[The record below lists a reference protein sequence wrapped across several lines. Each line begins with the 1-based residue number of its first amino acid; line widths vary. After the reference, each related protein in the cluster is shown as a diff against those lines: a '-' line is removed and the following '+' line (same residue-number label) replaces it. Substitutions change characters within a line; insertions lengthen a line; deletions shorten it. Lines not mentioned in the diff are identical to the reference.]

1 LAAGRPVITQETGF
15 SEFYGAGAGLLP
27 FTDMDDVVAAAA
39 AVRADYAKHS
49 KAAHDLAR
57 EFFEA
62 EKVLA
67 SLLDS
72 AGV

>member
-1 LAAGRPVITQETGF
+1 
-15 SEFYGAGAGLLP
+15 
-27 FTDMDDVVAAAA
+27 MDDVVAAAA